1 MTFLLIVVK
10 RSSCV
15 YSFVLFVFFL
25 SSEDL
30 LVSLNDALEVCVE
43 GEEDCWLEEHFEE
56 VIFLLELLVLVF
68 WYSISNEDLVSL
80 VDGGVVDHIPE
91 SNQEDRGEGKD
102 DCGSQLSSAL
112 HVVLD
117 EPVDEETGGNVK
129 WHEEDD
135 GHDWEPP
142 LNLIVQDEEEVPG
155 DVVEGEKHGK
165 GSNNLHTALY
175 WAAAAACLVLSDCI
189 LAYAEAAA
197 ASF

>member
-68 WYSISNEDLVSL
+68 WYSIANEDLVSL

-91 SNQEDRGEGKD
+91 SDQEDGHEGED
-102 DCGSQLSSAL
+102 DCGSQLASAL

-117 EPVDEETGGNVK
+117 EPVHEEAWGNVK

-135 GHDWEPP
+135 GNNWEPP
-142 LNLIVQDEEEVPG
+142 LNLIVEDEEEVPG
-155 DVVEGEKHGK
+155 DVVEGE
-165 GSNNLHTALY
+165 
-175 WAAAAACLVLSDCI
+175 
-189 LAYAEAAA
+189 
-197 ASF
+197 